1 MSLYIGENKMNLH
14 IGKTKVKLNALNGDY
29 IISDGK
35 LVWANPNL
43 YLASNQGSS
52 FVKTDFRPTTNTTV
66 IADWKILGEIKNGNN
81 TRNYLFSSKGHYY
94 GTNSFAA
101 IWWVND
107 SGTNFFWPY
116 IGNTGSGA
124 VVSAFSNE
132 FKYRAIMNGSGSQ
145 YLYNLTTGA
154 LIKSWGTNYSF
165 SGATSDF
172 YILKKLD
179 GYTCPNI
186 TAINTLK
193 ILENEELVYHFVPVP
208 AGLQIGSFTV
218 PSNGMWDIVTQQF
231 FGNSGTGEF
240 SYGRDE

>member
-1 MSLYIGENKMNLH
+1 MALTFN
-14 IGKTKVKLNALNGDY
+14 GKEVNKVKFNNADVNY
-29 IISDGK
+29 VIKDGK

-66 IADWKILGEIKNGNN
+66 IADWKILGEIKNGSN
-81 TRNYLFSSKGHYY
+81 TRNYLFGSLGVYH
-94 GTNSFAA
+94 GTTSFSAL
-101 IWWVND
+101 WWIND

-116 IGNTGSGA
+116 IGNSGRGTELNG
-124 VVSAFSNE
+124 FSNE

-172 YILKKLD
+172 YILKKLES
-179 GYTCPNI
+179 YTCPNI

-193 ILENEELVYHFVPVP
+193 ILENEKLVYHFVPVP
-208 AGLQIGSFTV
+208 TGLQIGDYTV